1 MRNPTLK
8 ISPQPKDFAL
18 ISRAAE
24 IVGTSVE
31 SFVVMAAL
39 SRAKEEIADQR
50 VFLLE
55 PEAFD
60 RFKKAVSDVPD
71 PEERVKRLMNVQ
83 TPGETDHRLGLNQKR
98 LVAASDNQE

>member
-8 ISPQPKDFAL
+8 ISLEPKEFAL

-24 IVGTSVE
+24 IVDLSVE

-50 VFLLE
+50 LFLLE
-55 PEAFD
+55 PIAFEQF
-60 RFKKAVSDVPD
+60 RKAINNSPDVD
-71 PEERVKRLMNVQ
+71 ERLIRLMNRK
-83 TPGETDHRLGLNQKR
+83 TPWE
-98 LVAASDNQE
+98 E

>member
-8 ISPQPKDFAL
+8 ISLEPEVFSL

-24 IVGTSVE
+24 IVDLNVE
-31 SFVVMAAL
+31 NFVVMSAL

-55 PEAFD
+55 PEDFE
-60 RFKKAVSDVPD
+60 RFKKAVENVPD
-71 PEERVKRLMNVQ
+71 LEQRIKRLMDVE
-83 TPGETDHRLGLNQKR
+83 TPWEDSEPSRDRPVN
-98 LVAASDNQE
+98 EE

>member
-8 ISPQPKDFAL
+8 ISLEPKDFAL

-24 IVGTSVE
+24 IADLSVE

-55 PEAFD
+55 PEDFE

-71 PEERVKRLMNVQ
+71 LEERVKRLMDVE
-83 TPGETDHRLGLNQKR
+83 TPWED
-98 LVAASDNQE
+98 

>member
-8 ISPQPKDFAL
+8 ISLEPKDFAL

-24 IVGTSVE
+24 IVRISVE

-50 VFLLE
+50 LFLLE

-60 RFKKAVSDVPD
+60 QFQKAINEIPD
-71 PEERVKRLMNVQ
+71 IEERWNRLMNRK
-83 TPGETDHRLGLNQKR
+83 TLWE
-98 LVAASDNQE
+98 E

>member
-8 ISPQPKDFAL
+8 ISLEPKDFAL

-24 IVGTSVE
+24 IADLSVE

-55 PEAFD
+55 PEDFE
-60 RFKKAVSDVPD
+60 RFKKAVSDFPD
-71 PEERVKRLMNVQ
+71 LEERVKRLMDVE
-83 TPGETDHRLGLNQKR
+83 TPWED
-98 LVAASDNQE
+98 